1 MIGIYHSKD
10 MDGLC
15 CGAIIRKMYPDA
27 TLIGYD
33 YGQDFDMSIV
43 EGQDVIMADV
53 SMPMKK
59 MAKIAAAA
67 KSFLWIDHHQTAI
80 DEYNAAVKDW
90 MYPFDAVLDTRLSAC
105 ELTWKTFFSGNII
118 PDIVRLVG
126 KYDTWREYGS
136 QLWNTVTLPFQY
148 GLRLNVKT
156 VDDFPVIT
164 GHDDDFIRET
174 IFTGRNILRYQDQQ
188 NEYLCSHSAFDTML
202 GDFKAIAL
210 NTPVDVSRVLRGAYD
225 PDVHHI
231 MMCFSYNGKEWTVSL
246 RSERYDVHCGEIA
259 KAYGGGGHKGAAGF
273 KTKEL
278 PFKI

>member
-15 CGAIIRKMYPDA
+15 CGAIIRKMYPSA

-53 SMPMKK
+53 SMPMNK
-59 MAKIAAAA
+59 MATIASLS

-80 DEYNAAVKDW
+80 DEYNAATSDW
-90 MYPFDAVLDTRLSAC
+90 MYPFNAVLDVRLSAC
-105 ELTWKTFFSGNII
+105 ELTWKALSSAFV

-126 KYDTWREYGS
+126 KYDTWRDYGS
-136 QLWNTVTLPFQY
+136 HVWNTVVLPFQY

-164 GHDDDFIRET
+164 GHDDDFIRDT
-174 IFTGRNILRYQDQQ
+174 IIAGSNILRYQDQQ

-210 NTPVDVSRVLRGAYD
+210 NTPVDVSRVLRSAHD
-225 PDVHHI
+225 PNVHHI
-231 MMCFSYNGKEWTVSL
+231 MMCFSYNGNEWTVSL

-259 KAYGGGGHKGAAGF
+259 KQYGGGGHKGAAGF
-273 KTKEL
+273 KTQNL

>member
-53 SMPMKK
+53 SMPMKR
-59 MAKIAAAA
+59 MATIASLA

-90 MYPFDAVLDTRLSAC
+90 MYPFDAVFDTRLSAC
-105 ELTWKTFFSGNII
+105 ELTWKTLF
-118 PDIVRLVG
+118 PDKETPSSVILIG
-126 KYDTWREYGS
+126 EYDTWRGYGS
-136 QLWNTVTLPFQY
+136 DWWTDVVLPFQY
-148 GLRLNVKT
+148 ALRLKCRDVESFPI
-156 VDDFPVIT
+156 DFYFNGAV
-164 GHDDDFIRET
+164 FIREGQT
-174 IFTGRNILRYQDQQ
+174 ILCYQDQQ

-231 MMCFSYNGKEWTVSL
+231 MMCFSYNGKELTVSL